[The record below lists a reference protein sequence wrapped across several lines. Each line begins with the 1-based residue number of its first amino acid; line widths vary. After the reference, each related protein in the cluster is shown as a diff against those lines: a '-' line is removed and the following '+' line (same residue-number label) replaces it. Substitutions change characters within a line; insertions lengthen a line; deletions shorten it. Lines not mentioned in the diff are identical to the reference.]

1 MSVSATGQS
10 SPDIDVKQ
18 DRGLDRRRFLQ
29 LGLSASAALWLPRLA
44 AAQPIEGS
52 LRGYGVLNEL
62 PPAAVL
68 PQGWLQTYLHKQAD
82 QLGYSLPDVSEPFKG
97 DFWAGEEKY
106 VAEHHEWDES
116 WWAWEQKGYWTDGA
130 LRCGLLLD
138 DHRLLDRAL
147 KPIKYTLSHPSAN
160 GYLGPQ
166 AIRAPEQDCHR
177 WPHTVFFRAVA
188 AYADGRGDSQVA
200 PLLQSHYL
208 SDLASYSRPVR
219 NITNIEAMLWAYA
232 KTGDPR
238 LLQLAENA
246 WNGYLNLPPDSEH
259 GDITREKVRSKAPVN
274 SHGVTYAE
282 TSKLPAILYLHTG
295 KPEYLAFALACQV
308 RVTSRYMLVDG
319 VPSTSE
325 FYESITS
332 RDVHETCDIADH
344 TWTWGYLLMATG
356 DGVWADRIE
365 RACLNAGFGA
375 IRKDWKGI
383 QYLSCPNQMLATQ
396 TSSHI
401 PNSGRQTMAYQP
413 NPGDRVACCAG
424 NVHRILPNY
433 VIRMWMLDQ
442 DGAPAA
448 VLYGPS
454 KASFTLGPE
463 KQPVEIVQET
473 NYPFEETIDFKITT
487 SNPIEFPLSFRV
499 PGWCREA
506 SLLVNGNAVV
516 FPPINNGFA
525 TLRRKFSNDDVVRLI
540 LPMQIAITHW
550 PQNGIA
556 LEHGPL
562 VYSLPIQEN
571 WTPVVVDRWST
582 PSFPCWNAEPASV
595 WNYAL
600 ALPESESAAA
610 KSNVDF
616 QVRRATM
623 PEDPWINPPTR
634 MSVPVRR
641 ISGWKLACDPQ
652 DASVRFSPELPVL
665 PNGAPAPECE
675 RNGQVPTRDFLPAP
689 PGVELAKE
697 VETVTL
703 VPYGSTHLRVTIFP
717 NAGAASGASPKEG

>member
-1 MSVSATGQS
+1 MSVSSTEQS
-10 SPDIDVKQ
+10 PTDIELTH
-18 DRGLDRRRFLQ
+18 DRGFDRRRFLQ
-29 LGLSASAALWLPRLA
+29 LGLSTSALLWLPQIASPQSVEAPAKTRGALA
-44 AAQPIEGS
+44 
-52 LRGYGVLNEL
+52 EL
-62 PPAAVL
+62 PPASVL
-68 PQGWLQTYLHKQAD
+68 PQGWLRTYLQKQAN
-82 QLGYSLPDVSEPFKG
+82 QLGYSLPDVSEPFTG
-97 DFWAGEEKY
+97 DYWAGEEKY

-116 WWAWEQKGYWTDGA
+116 WWAWEQKGYWIDGA
-130 LRCGLLLD
+130 LRCGLLLE

-147 KPIKYTLSHPSAN
+147 KPVKYTLDHPSAD

-166 AIRAPEQDCHR
+166 AIRPPKLDCHR

-188 AYADGRGDSQVA
+188 AYADAKGDSRVA

-208 SDLASYSRPVR
+208 ADSASYVKPVR
-219 NITNIEAMLWAYA
+219 NITNVESILWVYS

-238 LLQLAENA
+238 LLALAEEA
-246 WNGYLNLPPDSEH
+246 WSGYLDLPPDSEH
-259 GDITREKVRSKAPVN
+259 GDITREKVRWRAPVN

-295 KPEYLAFALACQV
+295 KPEYLAFAQACQE

-325 FYESITS
+325 FYQSTTS

-356 DGVWADRIE
+356 DGAWADRIE

-375 IRKDWKGI
+375 IRKDWKGL

-413 NPGDRVACCAG
+413 NPGARVACCAG

-442 DGAPAA
+442 QGAPVA

-454 KASFTLGPE
+454 KASFMLGPE
-463 KQPVEIVQET
+463 KQHVEIVQET
-473 NYPFEETIDFKITT
+473 SYPFDETIDFRISTDK
-487 SNPIEFPLSFRV
+487 PIDFPLSFRV
-499 PGWCREA
+499 PAWCRGA
-506 SLLVNGNAVV
+506 SLLVNGNPVV
-516 FPPINNGFA
+516 FPAISNGFA
-525 TLRRKFSNDDVVRLI
+525 TLRRRFSSGDIVRLI
-540 LPMQIAITHW
+540 LPMQTAATRW

-562 VYSLPIQEN
+562 VYSLPIAES

-582 PSFPCWNAEPASV
+582 PAFPAWDAAPVGA

-600 ALPESESAAA
+600 AVPAGESVAVRPGGEI
-610 KSNVDF
+610 
-616 QVRRATM
+616 QLRRAAM
-623 PEDPWINPPTR
+623 SEDPWVDPPVR

-641 ISGWKLACDPQ
+641 ISGWKLASDPH
-652 DASVRFSPELPVL
+652 DPSVRFSPELPIL
-665 PNGAPAPECE
+665 PGAPPDPVVEPA
-675 RNGQVPTRDFLPAP
+675 GQVPVRDFLPAP
-689 PGVELAKE
+689 PAVELAKE

-717 NAGAASGASPKEG
+717 HAEAAGGASRKEG